1 MVTQI
6 TGSRKK
12 LDWALFLEIVY
23 KVKQTILEVGYLR
36 ITKRWETL
44 LK

>member
-6 TGSRKK
+6 TDSSKK
-12 LDWALFLEIVY
+12 LDWTLFLEIVY
-23 KVKQTILEVGYLR
+23 KVKQTMLEVGYLR

-44 LK
+44 SK

>member
-6 TGSRKK
+6 TDSSKK
-12 LDWALFLEIVY
+12 LDWTLLEIVY
-23 KVKQTILEVGYLR
+23 KVKQTMSEVGYLR

-44 LK
+44 SK